1 MSTPTQRDRAD
12 GADTS
17 AAPRWR
23 RLSAALEWPTMGALA
38 AGLVAALWWGLPM
51 LLDRSDELSRELG
64 AASAELRLVLPKG
77 SEWLPPEEEARLAA
91 TLRAEL
97 SESRTLDRSSL
108 SRAARSL
115 EATGWFSGPVQLRR
129 PSRSVVVVETPLRR
143 PVAFVRLGESELLVD
158 RTATLLPWSLPAGAA
173 EGLGIVIRGASLP
186 PPARPGE
193 IWPGGDLAE
202 AVRLVGVLAGRNWS
216 AEIVAIEIEAVARGG
231 PAILRTRGG
240 TAIVWGRAPQSATAS
255 EVPVATRLAYLDR
268 VHAAQGDLE
277 APAGRRF
284 DLRLDYLA
292 TLPDPPA
299 LAGGGRSP

>member
-1 MSTPTQRDRAD
+1 MSDPTPRDQAGD
-12 GADTS
+12 VDAP
-17 AAPRWR
+17 AAPRWQ
-23 RLSAALEWPTMGALA
+23 RLLAALEWPTVAALA
-38 AGLVAALWWGLPM
+38 AGLLAALWWGVPM
-51 LLDRSDELSRELG
+51 LLDRGDQLSREPG
-64 AASAELRLVLPKG
+64 GKPAELRLVLPKG
-77 SEWLPPEEEARLAA
+77 SEWLPPEEAARLDA

-97 SESRTLDRSSL
+97 AESRTLDRRSL
-108 SRAARSL
+108 SRAARAL
-115 EATGWFSGPVQLRR
+115 DATGWFSGPVQLRR
-129 PSRSVVVVETPLRR
+129 PSRGEIVVETPLRR
-143 PVAFVRLGESELLVD
+143 PVAFVRLGESALLVD
-158 RTATLLPWSLPAGAA
+158 RTATLLPWSLPAGSA

-202 AVRLVGVLAGRNWS
+202 AVRLVGVLAGREWS
-216 AEIVAIEIEAVARGG
+216 EEIASIEIEAIARGG

-277 APAGRRF
+277 APPGRRF

-292 TLPDPPA
+292 TLPDPPS